1 MFDVLIEKVMM
12 ECPMCD
18 ETHLVEK
25 RTRTSKVNIK
35 GETIEYLETY
45 YRCTEDEESFAF
57 IPAKLMDEN
66 LFAAR
71 NAYRVAHGLLTSQ
84 EIVQLRK
91 KFGLTQKELALLLG
105 WGEITITRYETKQ
118 IQNET
123 HDSMLKAVRKNA
135 LEARKLLER
144 NKDSFEVNRYLEILK
159 VIDDE
164 IERTS
169 VVYFARQKIEAR
181 QIRYQGNVEATG
193 GVAINID
200 KVRNMMLFFAAKCK
214 NLFKVKLM
222 KLLWFSDALYFQ
234 RYNVSMSGLVYQ
246 HMPRGALP
254 VAHWDLMELVP
265 VETVIDDYAQL
276 ESYKILPCA
285 DFSEDVFS
293 DEEKDVLYAV
303 LNKFVNYTGKEIAN
317 YMHNEVAY
325 TQTND
330 REIIPYSLAR
340 MIRPF

>member
-1 MFDVLIEKVMM
+1 MFDVLIDKVMM

-35 GETIEYLETY
+35 GETVEYLETY
-45 YRCTEDEESFAF
+45 YKCTEDEESYVF

-66 LFAAR
+66 LLAAR
-71 NAYRVAHGLLTSQ
+71 NAYRIVHGLLTSQ
-84 EIVQLRK
+84 DIVQLRK
-91 KFGLTQKELALLLG
+91 KFGLTQKEFALLLG

-123 HDSMLKAVRKNA
+123 HDSILKAVRTNA

-144 NKDSFEVNRYLEILK
+144 NKDSFEVKRYSEILK
-159 VIDDE
+159 MIDDE

-181 QIRYQGNVEATG
+181 QIRYQGNAEATG
-193 GVAINID
+193 GTTIDID
-200 KVRNMMLFFAAKCK
+200 KVRNMMLFFASKCK

-222 KLLWFSDALYFQ
+222 KLLWFSDALHFQ

-246 HMPRGALP
+246 HMPMGALP
-254 VAHWDLMELVP
+254 ITHWDLMELIP
-265 VETVIDDYAQL
+265 VETIIDDVSQF
-276 ESYKILPCA
+276 ESHKILPSA
-285 DFSEDVFS
+285 DFNEEVFS
-293 DEEKDVLYAV
+293 SEERDVLYAV
-303 LNKFVNYTGKEIAN
+303 LNKFKNYTGKEIAN
-317 YMHNEVAY
+317 YMHDEVAY
-325 TQTND
+325 TQTDD
-330 REIIPYSLAR
+330 RDIIPYSLAK

>member
-1 MFDVLIEKVMM
+1 MSDILVDKVMM

-18 ETHLVEK
+18 KSHSVEK
-25 RTRTSKVNIK
+25 RTQISKAKIK
-35 GETIEYLETY
+35 GESVEYLETY
-45 YRCTEDEESFAF
+45 YKCTEENEVF

-66 LFAAR
+66 LLSAR

-84 EIVQLRK
+84 EIIQLRK
-91 KFGLTQKELALLLG
+91 KYGLTQKEFALLLG

-123 HDSMLKAVRKNA
+123 HDNVLKAIRNNA

-144 NKDSFEVNRYLEILK
+144 NKDSFDASRYFEILK
-159 VIDDE
+159 SIDDE
-164 IERTS
+164 VERTS
-169 VVYFARQKIEAR
+169 VAYLAQQKIEAR
-181 QIRYQGNVEATG
+181 QNRYQDNIEATG
-193 GVAINID
+193 GIVINIE
-200 KVRNMMLFFAAKCK
+200 KVRNMMLFFASKCR

-234 RYNVSMSGLVYQ
+234 RHNVSMSGLVYQ

-254 VAHWDLMELVP
+254 IAHWDLMELIP
-265 VETVIDDYAQL
+265 VETIIDDSTQF
-276 ESYKILPCA
+276 ESYRILPSA
-285 DFSEDVFS
+285 DFCEDAFS
-293 DEEKDVLYAV
+293 SDEKDVLYAV

-317 YMHNEVAY
+317 YMHEELAY

-330 REIIPYSLAR
+330 RDIIPYSLAKQ
-340 MIRPF
+340 IRPF